1 MVTIYID
8 SREAVSAPQIAEA
21 LKNRFPTSI
30 EKLDVGD
37 YYYPIEICVERKT
50 AANLYHDIMAKT
62 FFEQLKRF
70 IDNIQHPILLIEGDY
85 TYYNI
90 SGVCWGVII
99 SLLYS
104 RPKLKLMFTD
114 GYKGTID
121 FLRRLAVYTG
131 PSGRVPPPSVVQK
144 ARTPE
149 EIRRYML
156 QCIRGVGNK
165 VSRRILDKYEFRELG
180 TIAPQELRR
189 IPGVTVPIS
198 NLLNEV
204 FNKKRKKINIT

>member
-8 SREAVSAPQIAEA
+8 SREASSAPQITEA
-21 LKNRFPTSI
+21 LKHRFPTSI
-30 EKLDVGD
+30 QHLDVGD
-37 YYYPIEICVERKT
+37 YYFPIEMCVERKT
-50 AANLYHDIMAKT
+50 AANLYHDVMKKT

-70 IDNIQHPILLIEGDY
+70 IDNTPHPILLIEGDY

-104 RPKLKLMFTD
+104 FPKLKLMFTD

-131 PSGRVPPPSVVQK
+131 PSGRIPPPSVVQK
-144 ARTPE
+144 AQTPE
-149 EIRRYML
+149 EIRQYML
-156 QCIRGVGNK
+156 QCIKGIGNK
-165 VSRRILDKYEFRELG
+165 VSRRILAEYEFGKLG
-180 TIAPQELRR
+180 TVPPQEMRR
-189 IPGVTVPIS
+189 IAGVTMPIS
-198 NLLNEV
+198 NLLNRV
-204 FNKKRKKINIT
+204 FNEKRKKLNIT